1 MRNQNHRTEVP
12 YANPADIYELMVQRK
27 NPPTHRSFK
36 HTHLLFSITDVGVKC
51 SLSVCIFVQ
60 TNGQQ
65 HQLSALWLWKLER
78 SSIHRDPFLTD
89 FFFFLGPAVVF
100 QTPPSEILESFKNV
114 SIFRKKTAL
123 SFKRI
128 LSCRLATAGAT
139 NSAPPNTFLAPL
151 AQHTGSQWKQGPKLN
166 YCSLRFTSSKSWCQ
180 LKFRSNK
187 VMETSFF
194 HLRNIIA
201 KVQPFICQ
209 KDAEKLIHAFIS
221 NRLDYCNALFTGLL
235 KKKRPLRDFSSFK
248 TLQLSY

>member
-36 HTHLLFSITDVGVKC
+36 HTHLLFSFTDVGVKC
-51 SLSVCIFVQ
+51 QLSVCIFVQ

-89 FFFFLGPAVVF
+89 FFFFQDLLLCSRHHRARFQRVLKMSQFLG
-100 QTPPSEILESFKNV
+100 
-114 SIFRKKTAL
+114 KKTAL

-139 NSAPPNTFLAPL
+139 NSAPPEYLFSTASPTHRLPVETGAKAELLLTKVYKLQVLVLA
-151 AQHTGSQWKQGPKLN
+151 
-166 YCSLRFTSSKSWCQ
+166 
-180 LKFRSNK
+180 
-187 VMETSFF
+187 
-194 HLRNIIA
+194 
-201 KVQPFICQ
+201 
-209 KDAEKLIHAFIS
+209 
-221 NRLDYCNALFTGLL
+221 
-235 KKKRPLRDFSSFK
+235 
-248 TLQLSY
+248 